1 MGAPW
6 HASQVDTVIIPRAV
20 FTRST
25 NNGTFEFTIATPP
38 GRDNIEIASI
48 TLGFPIVKE
57 SDAAITGQPVDLSGA
72 CACVPVRTCDVSP
85 LLEGAVLRSM
95 FTRPH
100 THAHTHTHKCTY
112 TNNTTDLEGEH
123 SHGPGPS
130 HEDTRWAGK
139 DSDMK
144 TQATASYFQQPY
156 FQGSV

>member
-1 MGAPW
+1 MVNSKVPLLVERVKT
-6 HASQVDTVIIPRAV
+6 ASTLATCSSRITPSTPRTV

-57 SDAAITGQPVDLSGA
+57 SDAAITGQPVDLS
-72 CACVPVRTCDVSP
+72 
-85 LLEGAVLRSM
+85 
-95 FTRPH
+95 
-100 THAHTHTHKCTY
+100 
-112 TNNTTDLEGEH
+112 DLEGEH

>member
-1 MGAPW
+1 MGAPR

-95 FTRPH
+95 FTH
-100 THAHTHTHKCTY
+100 THACVRAPTPTRETY
-112 TNNTTDLEGEH
+112 SRLVGAAILVLRAGYPMAMPPAAPR
-123 SHGPGPS
+123 SRRVCAALGWYRAIAY
-130 HEDTRWAGK
+130 TRAHNI
-139 DSDMK
+139 
-144 TQATASYFQQPY
+144 
-156 FQGSV
+156 

>member
-1 MGAPW
+1 MRPSP
-6 HASQVDTVIIPRAV
+6 ASL
-20 FTRST
+20 ST
-25 NNGTFEFTIATPP
+25 C
-38 GRDNIEIASI
+38 R
-48 TLGFPIVKE
+48 V
-57 SDAAITGQPVDLSGA
+57 
-72 CACVPVRTCDVSP
+72 CVPVRTCDVSP

-95 FTRPH
+95 FTHTHACARAPTH
-100 THAHTHTHKCTY
+100 TRTHAHTCTY
-112 TNNTTDLEGEH
+112 THNTTDLEGEH

>member
-1 MGAPW
+1 MRPSP
-6 HASQVDTVIIPRAV
+6 ASLSTCRVRAYV
-20 FTRST
+20 CPCVREMFLHCSR
-25 NNGTFEFTIATPP
+25 EPC
-38 GRDNIEIASI
+38 
-48 TLGFPIVKE
+48 
-57 SDAAITGQPVDLSGA
+57 
-72 CACVPVRTCDVSP
+72 CALCS
-85 LLEGAVLRSM
+85 
-95 FTRPH
+95 
-100 THAHTHTHKCTY
+100 HTHTHTCARAPTHTCTHAYTCTY

>member
-1 MGAPW
+1 MRPSP
-6 HASQVDTVIIPRAV
+6 ASL
-20 FTRST
+20 ST
-25 NNGTFEFTIATPP
+25 C
-38 GRDNIEIASI
+38 R
-48 TLGFPIVKE
+48 V
-57 SDAAITGQPVDLSGA
+57 
-72 CACVPVRTCDVSP
+72 CVPVRTCDVSA

-95 FTRPH
+95 FTHTHTCARAPTH
-100 THAHTHTHKCTY
+100 TCTHAHTCTY
-112 TNNTTDLEGEH
+112 THNTPDLEGEH